1 MSACLPLCIETPL
14 VGGHALRVEFVWHGD
29 RYRHLIAV
37 ARPDGSAVPCF
48 ESVEG
53 GAADPWPP
61 SPPLQS
67 LSIET
72 LPDGRRVALLVGMA
86 GKSHWSAS
94 IEPSA
99 SGRSLVFDIACR
111 VAGPNPILGSQ
122 YCLAGQPGAMLSPS
136 GDGCRAEVSFG
147 PVLAALATSS
157 EAGCAASIAA
167 VGKGEW
173 AIRPPGTP
181 AVSATTRWKYQ
192 CLLGDAA
199 AAQRPTGR

>member
-1 MSACLPLCIETPL
+1 VSACLPLCIETPL

-37 ARPDGSAVPCF
+37 ARPDGSSMPCF

-86 GKSHWSAS
+86 GNCHWSAS

-122 YCLAGQPGAMLSPS
+122 YLVSKQAGDAVPFAADDCSWCEARLG
-136 GDGCRAEVSFG
+136 GVD
-147 PVLAALATSS
+147 VLLIPAT
-157 EAGCAASIAA
+157 AAASRSKLERIDE
-167 VGKGEW
+167 GRCS
-173 AIRPPGTP
+173 ITP
-181 AVSATTRWKYQ
+181 DCVEASATIRWKYE
-192 CLLGDAA
+192 LRLADGGA
-199 AAQRPTGR
+199 TGQ